1 MLRNLFI
8 FLLLL
13 IVVLV
18 LWIFLPL
25 EDAGFSL
32 DENDNF
38 LSVSIDIQTENEQVF
53 EEISN
58 FKFQE
63 EYVIESEN
71 TRKLIKSAGKFLLPL
86 GVSIVA
92 EPKDNDAEDFNYVAV
107 IKSERLRRLSQIA
120 LTFYKLTPDFRQDF
134 TSRKEGGWQ
143 VLVARSKDADL
154 QCLAYYRDTIIFSS
168 DAGLFQDIFKATQ
181 ANIKAVKDDTQIQES
196 QRALL
201 KIVVNNEH
209 GLFEY
214 YVNALKNEA
223 SYNVFRSAEQL
234 RKINI
239 SLLPAKVSSEHQG
252 QMVFEF
258 TAGVDLVSSKK
269 DVRFFMQL
277 IRRIMDANSYMFKY
291 TLEENI
297 NLIKVEYN
305 LQKIRREN

>member
-1 MLRNLFI
+1 
-8 FLLLL
+8 
-13 IVVLV
+13 V

-25 EDAGFSL
+25 KDAGFNV
-32 DENDNF
+32 DKNDNF
-38 LSVSIDIQTENEQVF
+38 LSASINIQAENEQVL
-53 EEISN
+53 EEIVN

-71 TRKLIKSAGKFLLPL
+71 TRKFIKSAGKFLLPL

-92 EPKDNDAEDFNYVAV
+92 EPKDNDAEDFNYLAV

-120 LTFYKLTPDFRQDF
+120 LAFYKLTPDFREDF
-134 TSRKEGGWQ
+134 ASRKEGGWEI
-143 VLVARSKDADL
+143 LEARSKDDDL
-154 QCLAYYRDTIIFSS
+154 QCLTYYRDTIIFSS
-168 DAGLFQDIFKATQ
+168 DAGLFQVIFKPAEGSLDSVKENSQ
-181 ANIKAVKDDTQIQES
+181 AQDSRDV
-196 QRALL
+196 LL
-201 KIVVNNEH
+201 KIAVNNEH

-239 SLLPAKVSSEHQG
+239 SLLPAKVSCEHQG

-258 TAGVDLVSSKK
+258 TAGVDLASSKK

-277 IRRIMDANSYMFKY
+277 IRRIMDANSYLFKY

>member
-1 MLRNLFI
+1 MLKVLRRLFTFI
-8 FLLLL
+8 LL
-13 IVVLV
+13 IIVFLV
-18 LWIFLPL
+18 LWVFLPL
-25 EDAGFSL
+25 GDSEFEVGESSYFFSSSISIQRENAQIF
-32 DENDNF
+32 DE
-38 LSVSIDIQTENEQVF
+38 VA
-53 EEISN
+53 N

-63 EYVIESEN
+63 KYVIKSKIV
-71 TRKLIKSAGKFLLPL
+71 RKAVKMLGGFLLPIDIN
-86 GVSIVA
+86 VIA
-92 EPKDNDAEDFNYVAV
+92 EPKEGDSEDFNYIAV
-107 IKSERLRRLSQIA
+107 IKSARLRRIIQIPMA
-120 LTFYKLTPDFRQDF
+120 IYRLTPDFRKDF
-134 TSRKEGGWQ
+134 ISTKQNHWQ
-143 VLVARSKDADL
+143 VLVARDQDDNL
-154 QCLAYYRDTIIFSS
+154 QRLACLKDTIIISS
-168 DAGLFQDIFKATQ
+168 DESMFKNFFEGALRNSEKVNKTPD
-181 ANIKAVKDDTQIQES
+181 K
-196 QRALL
+196 ALL
-201 KIVVNNEH
+201 KIAVNNEH

-239 SLLPAKVSSEHQG
+239 SLISTDVSCEHQG

-258 TAGVDLVSSKK
+258 TAGVDLASSKK